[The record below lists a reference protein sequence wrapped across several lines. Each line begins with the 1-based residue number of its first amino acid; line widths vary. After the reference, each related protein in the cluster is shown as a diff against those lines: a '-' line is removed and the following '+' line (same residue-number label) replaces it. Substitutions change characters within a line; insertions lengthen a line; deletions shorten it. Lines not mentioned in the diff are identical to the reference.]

1 MEIKK
6 VNVEQL
12 AKDAARIQMDYQ
24 TLNNEEKDLFNTT
37 LSFELAEWNKPKI
50 ETVEDNSKP
59 VDPVPIKAEWKC
71 SNGIGCN
78 SKSYYQF
85 SNGDGEKFTKCN
97 RCGHVTNIIEDVN
110 HGE

>member
-1 MEIKK
+1 MDTEKI
-6 VNVEQL
+6 NVEQL
-12 AKDAARIQMDYQ
+12 AKDAARIQMQYQ
-24 TLNNEEKDLFNTT
+24 TLSVEDKELFNNA
-37 LSFELAEWNKPKI
+37 LSFELAEYNKPAKLDEQI
-50 ETVEDNSKP
+50 KPPVEE
-59 VDPVPIKAEWKC
+59 IKQSVEWKC